1 MDTFRRL
8 KSEHSLRC
16 ARFST
21 NLLLRKRQQEE
32 GVYSVHDWAELK
44 HLCEREGLSKKAA
57 AEKLGMSRTTVHR
70 LLALSEPPV
79 YERKKGSSLLDPHRE
94 AILAMLGEDPTVRAT
109 VIRERLQAQ
118 GYAGGITI
126 LKDFVAEVRP
136 QFVAA
141 RAYQRT
147 SYMPGEIG
155 QVDWWHLPV
164 RLPLREGV
172 QTKAHAL
179 VVTLPHS
186 AAHAAFFTY
195 RKTLYDFLPALLGC
209 LSRLGGVPSRLVLD
223 NDTSM
228 VVRVPGQR
236 SRLHPEAAALFG
248 ALKAKP
254 VILGPRRPTSKGS
267 VERTVGYLETSF
279 LPLRTFADLED
290 LQAQHDSWANTVA
303 YRRSPRRLGARVA
316 DAYVVEKAHLSPL
329 PEPLP
334 ETDQHIETRVAKDA
348 FVRACGAD
356 YSVPPG
362 LVGRRVQIRLSLAE
376 VSIYL
381 EGKEIATHLRSYVPA
396 DVVVD
401 PDYARALVESR
412 EARTRLQGG
421 DVAVEVPDL
430 ARYDTLLG
438 VRL

>member
-1 MDTFRRL
+1 VCSIFDEPAAKRR
-8 KSEHSLRC
+8 
-16 ARFST
+16 
-21 NLLLRKRQQEE
+21 QEE

-70 LLALSEPPV
+70 LLALPEPPV
-79 YERKKGSSLLDPHRE
+79 YERRKISSLLDPHKE
-94 AILAMLGEDPTVRAT
+94 AVLAMLRDDATVRAT

-126 LKDFVAEVRP
+126 LKDFVADVRP
-136 QFVAA
+136 QFLLA

-147 SYMPGEIG
+147 SYLPGEIG

-164 RLPLREGV
+164 RLSLREGAQAKV
-172 QTKAHAL
+172 HAL

-186 AAHAAFFTY
+186 AAHAAFFTH
-195 RKTLYDFLPALLGC
+195 RKTLHDFLPALLGC

-228 VVRVPGQR
+228 VVRVPGHR

-248 ALKAKP
+248 ALRTKP
-254 VILGPRRPTSKGS
+254 VILPPRRPTSKGQ

-279 LPLRTFADLED
+279 LPLRAFASLDD
-290 LQAQHDSWANTVA
+290 LQAQHDTWAELVA

-316 DAYVVEKAHLSPL
+316 EAHLVERGYLSPL
-329 PEPLP
+329 PDPLP
-334 ETDQHIETRVAKDA
+334 ETEQQIETRVSKDA
-348 FVRACGAD
+348 FVRVAGAD

-362 LVGRRVQIRLSLAE
+362 LVGRRVQIRLSLAA
-376 VSIYL
+376 VFVYL
-381 EGKEIATHLRSYVPA
+381 EGREIAHHERSYVPA
-396 DVVVD
+396 DVVID
-401 PDYARALVESR
+401 PDHARALVESR
-412 EARTRLQGG
+412 EAKKRLQGG
-421 DVAVEVPDL
+421 DVAVDIPDL

-438 VRL
+438 VTL